1 MHKSTISRAVAAL
14 EKRGLVAR
22 RPNAD
27 DRREELLALTAEG
40 RSIYEALAPE
50 ALAFESR
57 LVSVLSPEEQATF
70 TALVERLM
78 SHARSLAPE
87 QGGQA

>member
-1 MHKSTISRAVAAL
+1 M
-14 EKRGLVAR
+14 AR

-27 DRREELLALTAEG
+27 DRREELLALTEEG

-50 ALAFESR
+50 ALAFEAK
-57 LVSVLSPEEQATF
+57 LISVLTPEEQATF

-78 SHARSLAPE
+78 GHARSLTPE
-87 QGGQA
+87 PGGQT